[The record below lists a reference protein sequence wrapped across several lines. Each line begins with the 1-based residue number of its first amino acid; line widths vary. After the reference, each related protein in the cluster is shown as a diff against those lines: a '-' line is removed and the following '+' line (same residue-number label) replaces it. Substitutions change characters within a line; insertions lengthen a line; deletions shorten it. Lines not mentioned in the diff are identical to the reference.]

1 MINIIIK
8 IIKFF
13 VRCVF
18 RVQINGADN
27 IPDSG
32 DCMLCANHIS
42 MWDPV
47 ILYCFIPRKIYF
59 IAKQETKNI
68 PVIGWILTKINC
80 IFINRESVDLGAM
93 RQSLKTLSSGNVLG
107 IFPTG
112 TREKKNPHAQPK
124 SGCALLAAK
133 SGTKVVPIG
142 INATYKP
149 FSKVIV
155 TIGEPI
161 DFAHY
166 KGEKCTQSLLE
177 QKTFEIYNK
186 ILENKVRV

>member
-1 MINIIIK
+1 MINILIK
-8 IIKFF
+8 IVKCFT
-13 VRCVF
+13 RCIF
-18 RVQINGADN
+18 RVQINGAQN

-32 DCMLCANHIS
+32 DCMICANHIS

-47 ILYCFIPRKIYF
+47 ILYCFMPRRIHF
-59 IAKQETKNI
+59 VAKQETKKV
-68 PVIGWILTKINC
+68 PVVGWILTKINC

-112 TREKKNPHAQPK
+112 TREKKNPNAEPK

-133 SGTKVVPIG
+133 AGTRVVPIG

-155 TIGEPI
+155 NIGEAM
-161 DFAHY
+161 DFSQF
-166 KGEKCTQSLLE
+166 KGEKCSQPLLQE
-177 QKTFEIYNK
+177 KTFEIYNK
-186 ILENKVRV
+186 ILENKARV